1 MDAAMILVL
10 ILSAGV
16 IALLAWFEI
25 NSRRNDA
32 NERAKSNLAQSS
44 FESVQPK
51 SNTKNASDIHR
62 RKAA

>member
-1 MDAAMILVL
+1 MDAAIILVL

-32 NERAKSNLAQSS
+32 NERAKSTSAQSS
-44 FESVQPK
+44 FEPAQPN
-51 SNTKNASDIHR
+51 SNTKNESDSHR
-62 RKAA
+62 GKAA

>member
-10 ILSAGV
+10 ILSACA

-44 FESVQPK
+44 FEPVPPK
-51 SNTKNASDIHR
+51 SSTKNESDIHR

>member
-10 ILSAGV
+10 ILSACV

-32 NERAKSNLAQSS
+32 NERAKSTFAQSS
-44 FESVQPK
+44 FEPVQPK
-51 SNTKNASDIHR
+51 SNTKKESDTHR
-62 RKAA
+62 GKAA